1 MGGTGYCFEGCY
13 GLSRYQS
20 MTPNPHAAA
29 QPGRWFILF
38 ASLVVV
44 FTVTGVRQPYS
55 VFIGPL
61 TADFGWSRATVS
73 FPFSLLILF
82 WGLSQPFIGRLM
94 DIHGPRG
101 VIAVSVFLGSAALLL
116 TAFIQELW
124 QLSLVFGVLLG
135 LTTAGG
141 SVVAFNVLLGPW
153 FDERNRG
160 KVFAASHTAIPASAF
175 LFAPL
180 AFALITTWSWRH
192 AMFVFGIL
200 TSLTLPLLL
209 ACVREAPAQVRAR
222 RDQATGEGSKAF
234 WVIFRQEI
242 RMALSYRP
250 FVYLFSA
257 YFACGFTSFFFA
269 GHIAVVATS
278 RGFSPEVGALAAGLT
293 GIFSAIGG
301 LACGVLA
308 DRFSRPVVLTWTYV
322 ARGVGFLLLGY
333 LPIGSPLAFY
343 LITVLVSFPI
353 FGSAAITNTLVY
365 EMFGGR
371 GAGLLLGLGFTLHQ
385 VGGFLGTLSGGFIF
399 DWTGEYTLM
408 FLLGV
413 AVLLTAAG
421 LSSRVGTLLV
431 NLPVPALSSGL
442 NR

>member
-1 MGGTGYCFEGCY
+1 LDTDTLMKEKLT
-13 GLSRYQS
+13 Q
-20 MTPNPHAAA
+20 AAA
-29 QPGRWFILF
+29 QPGRWLIFF

-61 TADFGWSRATVS
+61 TADFGWSRAAVS

-101 VIAVSVFLGSAALLL
+101 VIAISVFLGSAALLL

-153 FDERNRG
+153 FDERNRA

-180 AFALITTWSWRH
+180 AFILITTWSWRH

-200 TSLTLPLLL
+200 ASLTLPLLL
-209 ACVREAPAQVRAR
+209 ACVREAPAQLRAR

-242 RMALSYRP
+242 RRALSYRP

-278 RGFSPEVGALAAGLT
+278 RGFSPEVGAL
-293 GIFSAIGG
+293 
-301 LACGVLA
+301 
-308 DRFSRPVVLTWTYV
+308 
-322 ARGVGFLLLGY
+322 GY

-343 LITVLVSFPI
+343 LISVLVSFPI

-408 FLLGV
+408 FLLGM
-413 AVLLTAAG
+413 AVLFAAAG
-421 LSSRVGTLLV
+421 LSSRVGTLLM

>member
-1 MGGTGYCFEGCY
+1 MFSLATGTSETGK
-13 GLSRYQS
+13 LTR
-20 MTPNPHAAA
+20 AAPR
-29 QPGRWFILF
+29 PGRWLVFF

-55 VFIGPL
+55 VFVDPL
-61 TADFGWSRATVS
+61 TADFGWSRVAVS
-73 FPFSLLILF
+73 LPYALLILF
-82 WGLSQPFIGRLM
+82 WGLSQPFVGRLM

-101 VIAVSVFLGSAALLL
+101 VIAVSVLLGSGALLL

-124 QLSLVFGVLLG
+124 QLSLVYGLLLG

-153 FDERNRG
+153 FDERNRA

-180 AFALITTWSWRH
+180 AFGLITIWSWRH

-209 ACVREAPAQVRAR
+209 AWVREAPAQVRAR
-222 RDQATGEGSKAF
+222 HDQAAAEGSKAF
-234 WVIFRQEI
+234 WVIFRQEVH
-242 RMALSYRP
+242 RALSYRP

-278 RGFSPEVGALAAGLT
+278 RGFSPEVGAVAAGLA
-293 GIFSAIGG
+293 GIASAIGG
-301 LACGVLA
+301 LACGALA
-308 DRFSRPVVLTWTYV
+308 DRFNRPAVLAWTYL
-322 ARGVGFLLLGY
+322 ARGVGFLLMGY
-333 LPIGSPLAFY
+333 LATGSPLSFY
-343 LITVLVSFPI
+343 LVTILVSFPV
-353 FGSAAITNTLVY
+353 FGSAAVTNTLVY
-365 EMFGGR
+365 EISRGR

-413 AVLLTAAG
+413 TVLFIAAG
-421 LSSRVGTLLV
+421 LSSRAGILLATLQV
-431 NLPVPALSSGL
+431 RALSPGL